1 MLENKEFVEK
11 TGLTGGLKGKT
22 FVIEVNIYYLL
33 KTFLINSLF
42 NKIFQGFGSVGYW
55 AAHHLQQAGAI
66 LVGVCE
72 HDAQIYNPN
81 GKQIKLQILASI
93 NC

>member
-1 MLENKEFVEK
+1 MVSFFTLKYMLENKEFVEK

-22 FVIEVNIYYLL
+22 FVIE
-33 KTFLINSLF
+33 
-42 NKIFQGFGSVGYW
+42 GFGSVGYW

-72 HDAQIYNPN
+72 HDAQIT
-81 GKQIKLQILASI
+81 ILMVLMLKRLMLT
-93 NC
+93 